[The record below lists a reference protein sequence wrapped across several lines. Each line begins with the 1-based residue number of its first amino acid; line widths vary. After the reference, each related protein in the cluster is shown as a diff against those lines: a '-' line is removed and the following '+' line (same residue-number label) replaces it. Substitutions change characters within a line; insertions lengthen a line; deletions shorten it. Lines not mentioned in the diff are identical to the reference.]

1 MSMKLEFKNIKNQ
14 DIFQP
19 EFQDLAANGYGIIEF
34 KKQPQASGGIA
45 VVYAPNGTGKSSLT
59 AVLGKEEGKDNF
71 TFEAVYNT
79 SNQIVPETKAFHI
92 IGDQISR
99 NVIEGETS
107 DYLIGHE
114 IKKEYKLKK
123 KISEG
128 FKNAFDGLNIVYKSE
143 YGVTKIKDYILSAI
157 QVRNRTAYTYIK
169 DIVNKQAK
177 GKNIDRE
184 EFVSYVRNP
193 QNRPTVLEVDNNRKQ
208 FIIKNIKLIENLM
221 QVDVAQIISNA
232 EVCVIE
238 QNDDA
243 INILEKYKHLH
254 NCIVCNNDNI
264 DNEMLLRQKL
274 ENRKR
279 IYESLDPVTKEL
291 LEKVA
296 MDQSLLIEDPFEIKS
311 IVLAFLESGEIES
324 MQSLQSEINS
334 YIDSIVN
341 EMIIKL
347 LDVFSSTSMYAWWDE
362 YAQLLR
368 LQPELDSEELLYI
381 QEIISE
387 NIGRNIRLIRDDEND
402 HNFKLMLDD
411 QELLG
416 LDRNDMHLSTGEQN
430 FISLTFALLLAR
442 HSDREFVILDDP
454 ISSFDSVYKN
464 KIAFCIVKFL
474 EKKKQIVLTHNTD
487 LIRLLDV
494 QLKNCFSLYM
504 LNNTEGGRNGFIPVK
519 EAEKDILIN
528 LSALVKLFQNDKGIL
543 HDIIHDKK
551 LFLMAMIPFLRG
563 YIHIMKD
570 PDDDYGRLSRIMHGY
585 EDGSLDVAK
594 IYKIAFG
601 YEVEDTEVISVED
614 ILNLSCTELDIID
627 SDAYPLLSDTL
638 KQTLVYY
645 HVRMKVEHELVD
657 IFNIQN
663 AQRDNMLLTDI
674 IQKAFRPL
682 PELTQ
687 QQKEKMRNNRVFFTS
702 RKTLLNEFNH
712 FEGNMNIF
720 QPAIDITETAL
731 QREVTAIENKL
742 IELRTEYAIDQ

>member
-1 MSMKLEFKNIKNQ
+1 M
-14 DIFQP
+14 
-19 EFQDLAANGYGIIEF
+19 
-34 KKQPQASGGIA
+34 
-45 VVYAPNGTGKSSLT
+45 
-59 AVLGKEEGKDNF
+59 
-71 TFEAVYNT
+71 
-79 SNQIVPETKAFHI
+79 
-92 IGDQISR
+92 
-99 NVIEGETS
+99 
-107 DYLIGHE
+107 
-114 IKKEYKLKK
+114 
-123 KISEG
+123 
-128 FKNAFDGLNIVYKSE
+128 
-143 YGVTKIKDYILSAI
+143 
-157 QVRNRTAYTYIK
+157 
-169 DIVNKQAK
+169 
-177 GKNIDRE
+177 
-184 EFVSYVRNP
+184 
-193 QNRPTVLEVDNNRKQ
+193 
-208 FIIKNIKLIENLM
+208 
-221 QVDVAQIISNA
+221 
-232 EVCVIE
+232 
-238 QNDDA
+238 
-243 INILEKYKHLH
+243 
-254 NCIVCNNDNI
+254 
-264 DNEMLLRQKL
+264 
-274 ENRKR
+274 
-279 IYESLDPVTKEL
+279 
-291 LEKVA
+291 A
-296 MDQSLLIEDPFEIKS
+296 M
-311 IVLAFLESGEIES
+311 
-324 MQSLQSEINS
+324 N
-334 YIDSIVN
+334 
-341 EMIIKL
+341 
-347 LDVFSSTSMYAWWDE
+347 
-362 YAQLLR
+362 AQLLR
-368 LQPELDSEELLYI
+368 SQPELDSEELLYI

-551 LFLMAMIPFLRG
+551 LFLMAMIPFLCG